1 MPMRKDDIK
10 KAVAILGR
18 AYARSCDILK
28 KRSDPFQTVIST
40 ALSAQSTDDQ
50 VDRVTPALFRRYP
63 TPEKLARAKISDVE
77 KVIKS
82 VGLYKSK
89 ARNIVAAARV
99 LIERFGGVVPSDLC
113 ELIVLPGVGRKT
125 ANVVLIKSFGK
136 AAMPVDTHVFR
147 VANRIGIGVGK
158 TPEEVEKKLI
168 SAIPEKK
175 LAEAHFWLITHG
187 RAICHARNPECGRCP
202 VSKLC
207 DYNVRGLGAGS
218 KKQRLGA
225 RNGRAG

>member
-1 MPMRKDDIK
+1 MPMHKDEIK
-10 KAVAILGR
+10 KVVAILGR
-18 AYARSCDILK
+18 VYADSCDILK
-28 KRSDPFQTVIST
+28 KGSDPFQTVIST

-50 VDRVTPALFRRYP
+50 VDRVTPLLFRRYP

-89 ARNIVAAARV
+89 ARNIVGAARV
-99 LIERFGGVVPSDLC
+99 IVERFGGEVPSNLDALT
-113 ELIVLPGVGRKT
+113 LLPGVGRKT
-125 ANVVLIKSFGK
+125 ANVVLIKSFGR

-147 VANRIGIGVGK
+147 VANRIGIGPGK

-175 LAEAHFWLITHG
+175 LAEAHFWLITHD
-187 RAICHARNPECGRCP
+187 REICHARNPECGRCP

-207 DYNVRGLGAGS
+207 DYNIRGLHAGS
-218 KKQRLGA
+218 KIRRPAVQS
-225 RNGRAG
+225 GRTE

>member
-1 MPMRKDDIK
+1 MRKDDIK

-18 AYARSCDILK
+18 AYASSCDILK

-50 VDRVTPALFRRYP
+50 VDRVTPALFKKYP
-63 TPEKLARAKISDVE
+63 TAEKLARARLSDVE
-77 KVIKS
+77 NVIKS

-89 ARNIVAAARV
+89 AKNIIGAAKV
-99 LIERFGGVVPSDLC
+99 IVERFGGTIPSDLDG
-113 ELIVLPGVGRKT
+113 LTALPGVGRKT

-136 AAMPVDTHVFR
+136 PAMPVDTHVFR
-147 VANRIGIGVGK
+147 VANRIGICSGK
-158 TPEEVEKKLI
+158 TPEEVEKKLV
-168 SAIPEKK
+168 AVIPEKK

-187 RAICHARNPECGRCP
+187 RVICHARNPECGRCP
-202 VSKLC
+202 VSNLC

-218 KKQRLGA
+218 KKRPLDA
-225 RNGRAG
+225 RSGRAG